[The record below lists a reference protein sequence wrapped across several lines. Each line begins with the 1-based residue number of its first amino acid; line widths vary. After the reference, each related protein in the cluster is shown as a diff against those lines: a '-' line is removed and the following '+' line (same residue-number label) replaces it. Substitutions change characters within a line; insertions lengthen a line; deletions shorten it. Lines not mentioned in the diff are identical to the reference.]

1 MQSAYVKYRFFL
13 TVTPTADSASPAYL
27 ATIESEGWG
36 GIAETVSKLGGEKNI
51 PSKNPL
57 KTIFSRRSLAK
68 HSPKSTNPSFFLTFS
83 TSPPCPPP
91 AFSQHTLH
99 TFANDN

>member
-51 PSKNPL
+51 LSKTRL
-57 KTIFSRRSLAK
+57 ETIFSLRSIAR
-68 HSPKSTNPSFFLTFS
+68 HSPKSIESSFLLSFETVSAGPAVGVMAKTNYG
-83 TSPPCPPP
+83 
-91 AFSQHTLH
+91 
-99 TFANDN
+99 FA